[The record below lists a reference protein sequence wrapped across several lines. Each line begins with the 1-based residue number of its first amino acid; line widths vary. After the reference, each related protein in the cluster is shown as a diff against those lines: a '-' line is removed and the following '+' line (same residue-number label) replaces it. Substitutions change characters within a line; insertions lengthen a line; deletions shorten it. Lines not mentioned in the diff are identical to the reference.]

1 MKQGFCLVTL
11 EMALN
16 QLVGYPEL
24 IGAGTDEEENDERWQ
39 ERTRSVGSSLRQQSS
54 NFAQMSNNRQLPN
67 QFGLAMPENIL
78 APLVQLEP

>member
-67 QFGLAMPENIL
+67 
-78 APLVQLEP
+78 